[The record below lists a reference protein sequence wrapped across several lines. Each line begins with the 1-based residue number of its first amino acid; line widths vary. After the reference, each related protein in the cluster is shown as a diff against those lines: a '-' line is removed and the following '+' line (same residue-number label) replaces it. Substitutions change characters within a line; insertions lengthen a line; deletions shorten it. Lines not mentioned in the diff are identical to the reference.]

1 MGRNL
6 SRFTLRLQHTVKQGR
21 GLYRPGSME
30 NFKQIDPFIF
40 SYHPNPRIS
49 ASDPVYTNPDNYLNR
64 LHFYMDWAFR
74 PHEFSGNRC
83 SEWLNT
89 WSTQIRVNKCTV
101 LKMFGFV
108 QTRL

>member
-1 MGRNL
+1 
-6 SRFTLRLQHTVKQGR
+6 
-21 GLYRPGSME
+21 ME

-49 ASDPVYTNPDNYLNR
+49 ALDPVYTNRDNHLNR
-64 LHFYMDWAFR
+64 LHFYMNWDFI

-89 WSTQIRVNKCTV
+89 
-101 LKMFGFV
+101 FE
-108 QTRL
+108 

>member
-6 SRFTLRLQHTVKQGR
+6 SRFTLRLQHTVKRGR
-21 GLYRPGSME
+21 GLYRPESME

-40 SYHPNPRIS
+40 NYHPNPRIS
-49 ASDPVYTNPDNYLNR
+49 ALDPVYMNPDIFLNR
-64 LHFYMDWAFR
+64 LHFDMNWAVR
-74 PHEFSGNRC
+74 PHEFSGNRS

-89 WSTQIRVNKCTV
+89 RSTRIRVNKYTG

-108 QTRL
+108 